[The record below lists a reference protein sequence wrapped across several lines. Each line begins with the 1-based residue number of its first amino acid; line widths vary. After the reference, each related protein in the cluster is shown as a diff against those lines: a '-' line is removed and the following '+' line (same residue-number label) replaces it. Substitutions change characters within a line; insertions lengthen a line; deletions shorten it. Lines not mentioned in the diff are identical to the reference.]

1 MKMSQE
7 RERITMEKMTKNS
20 YLFKMSV
27 PIFIELLLQ
36 LLVGNIDQIM
46 VSRYSQAS
54 VAAIVNGNQIMNIII
69 ITINMLCM
77 ATTVVLTQCLGAED
91 RYKSNQLCLISMMV
105 ISGVSL
111 LASAITLFFSDSI
124 FRMMNIDPEILHE
137 TCMYLMI
144 VGGFSIVQGLY
155 LNFAAILRSHTRLK
169 EVMVVSIIM
178 NVLNIIGNAILINGL
193 FGFPR
198 LGVVGAAVSTV
209 ISKTIGLLLIYIAYK
224 KYTGI
229 ELKLRYLKEGSKE
242 TPFKLLKIGIPSGAE
257 NFSYNLS
264 QICILGIINP
274 YGAAVTATKGYC
286 SLLANFAYVYAI
298 AISEAVQIVIG
309 YLLGSGKIQE
319 VEKKVWWTLKVSV
332 AVCVGMMFILWFF
345 SNSVLGIFTD
355 NPEMLA
361 LGRQVFFIDIFLE
374 FGRAINILMTKSLIS
389 VGEIKVPI
397 CVGIS
402 FHWAVA
408 LFLSY
413 IFGGVFH
420 LGLQGIWV
428 AMMIDE
434 CSRGFIYLLRFHGKK
449 WKRRYEPAAI

>member
-1 MKMSQE
+1 MD
-7 RERITMEKMTKNS
+7 KMTRNS
-20 YLFKMSV
+20 YLFKMSL
-27 PIFIELLLQ
+27 PIFVELLLQ

-46 VSRYSQAS
+46 VSHYSQAS

-69 ITINMLCM
+69 ITMNMLSM

-91 RYKSNQLCLISMMV
+91 DYKSNQLCVLSMMV
-105 ISGVSL
+105 IGTVSVL
-111 LASAITLFFSDSI
+111 STCVALFLNRPI
-124 FRMMNIDPEILHE
+124 FRLMNIDSAILQE
-137 TCMYLMI
+137 TCLYLMI
-144 VGGFSIVQGLY
+144 VGGFSLVQGLY

-169 EVMVVSIIM
+169 EVMAVSILM

-198 LGVVGAAVSTV
+198 LGIVGAAISTV
-209 ISKTIGLLLIYIAYK
+209 ISKTIGLVCVYIVFR
-224 KYTGI
+224 KYTKI
-229 ELKLRYLKEGSKE
+229 KLKFKFLKQGSKE
-242 TPFKLLKIGIPSGAE
+242 MLFKLLKIGIPSGAE

-264 QICILGIINP
+264 QICILSIINP
-274 YGAAVTATKGYC
+274 YGAAVTAIKGYC

-309 YLLGSGKIQE
+309 YLLGSGKVEE
-319 VEKKVWWTLKVSV
+319 VGKKVWWTLKISI
-332 AVCVGMMFILWFF
+332 AVCVGMMFIIWLF
-345 SNSVLGIFTD
+345 SLSVLGIFTQD
-355 NPEMLA
+355 EEMLA
-361 LGRQVFFIDIFLE
+361 LGRQVLFIDIFLE

-408 LFLSY
+408 LLLSY
-413 IFGGVFH
+413 IFGGVLH

-428 AMMIDE
+428 AMAIDE
-434 CSRGFIYLLRFHGKK
+434 CSRGLIYFLRFRTNK
-449 WKRRYEPAAI
+449 WKKKYIPAEVS

>member
-1 MKMSQE
+1 MD
-7 RERITMEKMTKNS
+7 KMTRNS
-20 YLFKMSV
+20 YLFKMSL
-27 PIFIELLLQ
+27 PIFVELLLQ

-46 VSRYSQAS
+46 VSHYSQAS

-69 ITINMLCM
+69 ITMNMLSM

-91 RYKSNQLCLISMMV
+91 DHKSNQLCVLSMMV
-105 ISGVSL
+105 IGTVSVL
-111 LASAITLFFSDSI
+111 STCVALFFNRPI
-124 FRMMNIDPEILHE
+124 FRLMNIDSAILHE
-137 TCMYLMI
+137 TCLYLMI
-144 VGGFSIVQGLY
+144 VGGFSLVQGLY

-169 EVMVVSIIM
+169 EVMAVSILM

-198 LGVVGAAVSTV
+198 LGIVGAAISTV
-209 ISKTIGLLLIYIAYK
+209 ISKTIGLVCIYIVFR
-224 KYTGI
+224 KYTKI
-229 ELKLRYLKEGSKE
+229 KLKFKYLKQGSKE
-242 TPFKLLKIGIPSGAE
+242 MLFKLLKIGIPSGAE

-264 QICILGIINP
+264 QICILSIINP

-309 YLLGSGKIQE
+309 YLLGGGKVEE
-319 VEKKVWWTLKVSV
+319 VEKKVWWTLKISI
-332 AVCVGMMFILWFF
+332 AVCVGMMFIIWLF
-345 SNSVLGIFTD
+345 SPSVLGIFTQD
-355 NPEMLA
+355 GEMLS
-361 LGRQVFFIDIFLE
+361 LGRQVLFIDIFLE

-389 VGEIKVPI
+389 VGEIKLPI

-408 LFLSY
+408 LLLSY
-413 IFGGVFH
+413 IFGGVLH

-428 AMMIDE
+428 AMAIDE
-434 CSRGFIYLLRFHGKK
+434 CSRGLIYFLRFRTNK
-449 WKRRYEPAAI
+449 WKKKYIPAETF

>member
-1 MKMSQE
+1 MD
-7 RERITMEKMTKNS
+7 KMTRNS
-20 YLFKMSV
+20 YLFKMSL
-27 PIFIELLLQ
+27 PIFVELLLQ

-46 VSRYSQAS
+46 VSHYSQAS

-69 ITINMLCM
+69 ITMNMLSM

-91 RYKSNQLCLISMMV
+91 DHKSNQLCVLSMMV
-105 ISGVSL
+105 IGTVSVL
-111 LASAITLFFSDSI
+111 STCVALFFNRPI
-124 FRMMNIDPEILHE
+124 FRLMNIDSAILHE
-137 TCMYLMI
+137 TCLYLMI
-144 VGGFSIVQGLY
+144 VGGFSLVQGLY

-169 EVMVVSIIM
+169 EVMAVSILM

-198 LGVVGAAVSTV
+198 LGIVGAAISTV
-209 ISKTIGLLLIYIAYK
+209 ISKTIGLVCIYIVFR
-224 KYTGI
+224 KYTKI
-229 ELKLRYLKEGSKE
+229 KLKFKYLKQGSKE
-242 TPFKLLKIGIPSGAE
+242 MLFKLLKIGIPSGAE

-264 QICILGIINP
+264 QICILSIINP

-309 YLLGSGKIQE
+309 YLLGSGKVEE
-319 VEKKVWWTLKVSV
+319 VGKKVWWTLKISI
-332 AVCVGMMFILWFF
+332 AVCVGMMFIIWLF
-345 SNSVLGIFTD
+345 SPSVLGIFTQD
-355 NPEMLA
+355 GEMLA
-361 LGRQVFFIDIFLE
+361 LGRQVLFIDIFLE

-389 VGEIKVPI
+389 VGEIKLPI

-408 LFLSY
+408 LLLSY
-413 IFGGVFH
+413 IFGGVLH

-428 AMMIDE
+428 AMAIDE
-434 CSRGFIYLLRFHGKK
+434 CSRGLIYFLRFRTNK
-449 WKRRYEPAAI
+449 WKKKYIPAETF

>member
-1 MKMSQE
+1 MD
-7 RERITMEKMTKNS
+7 KMTRNS
-20 YLFKMSV
+20 YLFKMSL
-27 PIFIELLLQ
+27 PIFVELLLQ

-46 VSRYSQAS
+46 VSHYSQAS

-69 ITINMLCM
+69 ITMNMLSM

-91 RYKSNQLCLISMMV
+91 DHKSNQLCVLSMMV
-105 ISGVSL
+105 IGTVSVL
-111 LASAITLFFSDSI
+111 STCVALFFNRPI
-124 FRMMNIDPEILHE
+124 FRLMNIDSAILHE
-137 TCMYLMI
+137 TCLYLMI
-144 VGGFSIVQGLY
+144 VGGFSLVQGLY

-169 EVMVVSIIM
+169 EVMAVSILM

-198 LGVVGAAVSTV
+198 LGIVGAAISTV
-209 ISKTIGLLLIYIAYK
+209 ISKTIGLVCIYIVFR
-224 KYTGI
+224 KYTKI
-229 ELKLRYLKEGSKE
+229 ELKFKYLKQGSKE
-242 TPFKLLKIGIPSGAE
+242 MLFKLLKIGIPSGAE

-264 QICILGIINP
+264 QICILSIINP

-309 YLLGSGKIQE
+309 YLLGGGKVEE
-319 VEKKVWWTLKVSV
+319 VEKKVWWTLKISI
-332 AVCVGMMFILWFF
+332 AVCVGMMFIIWLF
-345 SNSVLGIFTD
+345 SPSVLGIFTQD
-355 NPEMLA
+355 GEMLS
-361 LGRQVFFIDIFLE
+361 LGRQVLFIDIFLE

-389 VGEIKVPI
+389 VGEIKLPI

-408 LFLSY
+408 LLLSY
-413 IFGGVFH
+413 IFGGVLH

-428 AMMIDE
+428 AMAIDE
-434 CSRGFIYLLRFHGKK
+434 CSRGLIYFLRFRTNK
-449 WKRRYEPAAI
+449 WKKKYIPAETF

>member
-1 MKMSQE
+1 MD
-7 RERITMEKMTKNS
+7 KMTRNS

-27 PIFIELLLQ
+27 PIFVELLLQ

-46 VSRYSQAS
+46 VSHHSQAS

-69 ITINMLCM
+69 ITMNMLCM

-91 RYKSNQLCLISMMV
+91 DYKSNQLCVLSMMV
-105 ISGVSL
+105 IGTVSL
-111 LASAITLFFSDSI
+111 ISTFVALFLNRPI
-124 FRMMNIDPEILHE
+124 FQLMNIDSAILHE
-137 TCMYLMI
+137 TCLYLMI
-144 VGGFSIVQGLY
+144 VGGFSLVQGLY

-169 EVMVVSIIM
+169 EVMAVSILM

-198 LGVVGAAVSTV
+198 LGIVGAAISTV
-209 ISKTIGLLLIYIAYK
+209 ISKSIGLICIYIVFRK
-224 KYTGI
+224 CTKI
-229 ELKLRYLKEGSKE
+229 ELKFKYLKQGSKE
-242 TPFKLLKIGIPSGAE
+242 MLFKLLKIGIPSGAE

-264 QICILGIINP
+264 QICILSVINP

-309 YLLGSGKIQE
+309 YLLGSGKVEE
-319 VEKKVWWTLKVSV
+319 VEKKVWWTLKISI
-332 AVCVGMMFILWFF
+332 AVCVGMMFIIWLF
-345 SNSVLGIFTD
+345 SHSVLGIFTQD
-355 NPEMLA
+355 EEMLA
-361 LGRQVFFIDIFLE
+361 LGKQVLFIDIFLE

-389 VGEIKVPI
+389 VGEIKLPI

-408 LFLSY
+408 LLLSY
-413 IFGGVFH
+413 IHGGILH
-420 LGLQGIWV
+420 LGLQGVWV
-428 AMMIDE
+428 AMAIDE
-434 CSRGFIYLLRFHGKK
+434 CSRGMIYFLRFRTNK
-449 WKRRYEPAAI
+449 WKKKYIPAGTL

>member
-1 MKMSQE
+1 MD
-7 RERITMEKMTKNS
+7 KMTRNS
-20 YLFKMSV
+20 YLFKMSL
-27 PIFIELLLQ
+27 PIFVELLLQ

-46 VSRYSQAS
+46 VSHYSQAS

-69 ITINMLCM
+69 ITMNMLSM

-91 RYKSNQLCLISMMV
+91 DHKSNQLCVLSMMV
-105 ISGVSL
+105 IGAVSVL
-111 LASAITLFFSDSI
+111 STCVALFFNRPI
-124 FRMMNIDPEILHE
+124 FRLMNIDSAILHE
-137 TCMYLMI
+137 TCLYLMI
-144 VGGFSIVQGLY
+144 VGGFSLVQGLY

-169 EVMVVSIIM
+169 EVMAVSILM

-198 LGVVGAAVSTV
+198 LGIVGAAISTV
-209 ISKTIGLLLIYIAYK
+209 ISKTIGLVCIYIVFR
-224 KYTGI
+224 KYTKI
-229 ELKLRYLKEGSKE
+229 ELKFKYLKQGSKE
-242 TPFKLLKIGIPSGAE
+242 MLFKLLKIGIPSGAE

-264 QICILGIINP
+264 QICILSIINP

-309 YLLGSGKIQE
+309 YLLGGGKVEE
-319 VEKKVWWTLKVSV
+319 VEKKVWWTLKISI
-332 AVCVGMMFILWFF
+332 AVCVGMMFIIWLF
-345 SNSVLGIFTD
+345 SPSVLGIFTQD
-355 NPEMLA
+355 GEMLS
-361 LGRQVFFIDIFLE
+361 LGRQVLFIDIFLE

-389 VGEIKVPI
+389 VGEIKLPI

-408 LFLSY
+408 LLLSH
-413 IFGGVFH
+413 IFGGVLH

-428 AMMIDE
+428 AMAIDE
-434 CSRGFIYLLRFHGKK
+434 CSRGLIYFLRFRTNK
-449 WKRRYEPAAI
+449 WKKKYIPAETF

>member
-1 MKMSQE
+1 MD
-7 RERITMEKMTKNS
+7 KMTRNS
-20 YLFKMSV
+20 YLFKMSL
-27 PIFIELLLQ
+27 PIFVELLLQ

-46 VSRYSQAS
+46 VSHYSQAS

-69 ITINMLCM
+69 ITMNMLSM

-91 RYKSNQLCLISMMV
+91 DYKSNQLCVLSMMF
-105 ISGVSL
+105 IGTVSVL
-111 LASAITLFFSDSI
+111 STCVALFLNRPI
-124 FRMMNIDPEILHE
+124 FRLMNIDSAILHE
-137 TCMYLMI
+137 TCLYLMI
-144 VGGFSIVQGLY
+144 VVGFSLAQGLY

-169 EVMVVSIIM
+169 EVMAVSILM

-198 LGVVGAAVSTV
+198 LGIVGAAISTV
-209 ISKTIGLLLIYIAYK
+209 ISKTIGLVCVYIVFR
-224 KYTGI
+224 KYTKI
-229 ELKLRYLKEGSKE
+229 KLKFKYLKQDSKE
-242 TPFKLLKIGIPSGAE
+242 MLFKLLKIGIPSGAE

-264 QICILGIINP
+264 QICILSIINP

-309 YLLGSGKIQE
+309 YLLGSGKVEE
-319 VEKKVWWTLKVSV
+319 VEKKVWWTLKISI
-332 AVCVGMMFILWFF
+332 AVCVGMMFIIWLF
-345 SNSVLGIFTD
+345 SPSVLGIFTQD
-355 NPEMLA
+355 GEMLA
-361 LGRQVFFIDIFLE
+361 LGRQVLFIDIFLE

-389 VGEIKVPI
+389 VGEIKLPI

-408 LFLSY
+408 LLLSY
-413 IFGGVFH
+413 IFGGVLH

-428 AMMIDE
+428 AMAIDE
-434 CSRGFIYLLRFHGKK
+434 CSRGLIYFLRFRTNK
-449 WKRRYEPAAI
+449 WKKKYIPAETF

>member
-1 MKMSQE
+1 MD
-7 RERITMEKMTKNS
+7 KMTRNS
-20 YLFKMSV
+20 YLFKMSL
-27 PIFIELLLQ
+27 PIFVELLLQ

-46 VSRYSQAS
+46 VSHYSQAS

-69 ITINMLCM
+69 ITMNMLSM

-91 RYKSNQLCLISMMV
+91 DYKSNQLCVLSMMF
-105 ISGVSL
+105 IGTVSVL
-111 LASAITLFFSDSI
+111 STCVALFLNRPI
-124 FRMMNIDPEILHE
+124 FRLMNIDSAILHE
-137 TCMYLMI
+137 TCLYLMI
-144 VGGFSIVQGLY
+144 VGGFSLAQGLY

-169 EVMVVSIIM
+169 EVMAVSILM

-198 LGVVGAAVSTV
+198 LGIVGAAISTV
-209 ISKTIGLLLIYIAYK
+209 ISKTIGLVCVYIVFR
-224 KYTGI
+224 KYTKI
-229 ELKLRYLKEGSKE
+229 KLKFKYLKQDSKE
-242 TPFKLLKIGIPSGAE
+242 MLFKLLKIGIPSGAE

-264 QICILGIINP
+264 QICILSIINP

-309 YLLGSGKIQE
+309 YLLGSGKVEE
-319 VEKKVWWTLKVSV
+319 VEKKVWWTLKISI
-332 AVCVGMMFILWFF
+332 AVCVGMMFIIWLF
-345 SNSVLGIFTD
+345 SPSVLGIFTQD
-355 NPEMLA
+355 GEMLA
-361 LGRQVFFIDIFLE
+361 LGRQVLFIDIFLE

-389 VGEIKVPI
+389 VGEIKLPI

-408 LFLSY
+408 LLLSY
-413 IFGGVFH
+413 IFGGVLH

-428 AMMIDE
+428 AMAIDE
-434 CSRGFIYLLRFHGKK
+434 CSRGLIYFLRFRTNK
-449 WKRRYEPAAI
+449 WKKKYIPAETF

>member
-1 MKMSQE
+1 M
-7 RERITMEKMTKNS
+7 
-20 YLFKMSV
+20 
-27 PIFIELLLQ
+27 
-36 LLVGNIDQIM
+36 VGNIDQIM
-46 VSRYSQAS
+46 VSHYSQES

-77 ATTVVLTQCLGAED
+77 ATTVVLTQCLGAKD
-91 RYKSNQLCLISMMV
+91 RYKSNQLSLISMLV
-105 ISGVSL
+105 VGSVSL
-111 LASAITLFFSDSI
+111 FASAISVFLCRPI
-124 FRMMNIDPEILHE
+124 FQMMNIDAAILDE

-144 VGGFSIVQGLY
+144 VGGFSLVQGMY
-155 LNFAAILRSHTRLK
+155 LNFAAVLRSHTRLK

-178 NVLNIIGNAILINGL
+178 NVLNIVGNIILINGL

-198 LGVVGAAVSTV
+198 LGVVGAAISTV
-209 ISKTIGLLLIYIAYK
+209 ISKTIGLILIYIAFRR
-224 KYTGI
+224 YTDI
-229 ELKLRYLKEGSKE
+229 ELKIKYLKEGSKE
-242 TPFKLLKIGIPSGAE
+242 MLFKLLKIGIPSGAE

-264 QICILGIINP
+264 QICILSIINP
-274 YGAAVTATKGYC
+274 YGAVVTATKGYC

-309 YLLGSGKIQE
+309 YLLGSGKIKE
-319 VEKKVWWTLKVSV
+319 VEKKVWWTLKVSA
-332 AVCVGMMFILWFF
+332 AVCVGMMFIIWLF
-345 SNSVLGIFTD
+345 SNPILGIFT
-355 NPEMLA
+355 NQPEMLA
-361 LGRQVFFIDIFLE
+361 LGKQILFIDIFLE
-374 FGRAINILMTKSLIS
+374 IGRAVNILMTKSLIS

-413 IFGGVFH
+413 ILGGVFH

-434 CSRGFIYLLRFHGKK
+434 CSRGLIYFFRFRTNK
-449 WKRRYEPAAI
+449 WKKKYQPVEV

>member
-1 MKMSQE
+1 MD
-7 RERITMEKMTKNS
+7 KMTRNS

-46 VSRYSQAS
+46 VSHYSQES

-77 ATTVVLTQCLGAED
+77 ATTVVLTQCLGAKD
-91 RYKSNQLCLISMMV
+91 RYKSNQLSLISMLV
-105 ISGVSL
+105 VGSVSL
-111 LASAITLFFSDSI
+111 FASAISVFLCRPI
-124 FRMMNIDPEILHE
+124 FQMMNIDGAILDE

-144 VGGFSIVQGLY
+144 VGGFSLVQGMY
-155 LNFAAILRSHTRLK
+155 LNFAAVLRSHTRLK

-178 NVLNIIGNAILINGL
+178 NVLNIVGNIILINGL

-198 LGVVGAAVSTV
+198 LGVVGAAISTV
-209 ISKTIGLLLIYIAYK
+209 ISKTIGLILIYIAFRR
-224 KYTGI
+224 YTDI
-229 ELKLRYLKEGSKE
+229 ELKIKYLKEGSKE
-242 TPFKLLKIGIPSGAE
+242 MLFKLLKIGIPSGAE

-264 QICILGIINP
+264 QICILSIINP
-274 YGAAVTATKGYC
+274 YGAMVTATKGYC

-309 YLLGSGKIQE
+309 YLLGSGKIKE
-319 VEKKVWWTLKVSV
+319 VEKKVWWTLKVST
-332 AVCVGMMFILWFF
+332 AVCVGMMFIIWLF
-345 SNSVLGIFTD
+345 SNPILGIFT
-355 NPEMLA
+355 NQPEMLA
-361 LGRQVFFIDIFLE
+361 LGKQILFIDIFLE
-374 FGRAINILMTKSLIS
+374 IGRAVNILMTKSLIS

-413 IFGGVFH
+413 ILGGVFH

-434 CSRGFIYLLRFHGKK
+434 CSRGIIYFFRFRTNK
-449 WKRRYEPAAI
+449 WKKKYQPVEA

>member
-1 MKMSQE
+1 MD
-7 RERITMEKMTKNS
+7 KMTRNS

-27 PIFIELLLQ
+27 PIFVELLLQ

-46 VSRYSQAS
+46 VSHHSQAS

-69 ITINMLCM
+69 ITMNMLCM

-91 RYKSNQLCLISMMV
+91 DYKSNQPCVLSMMV
-105 ISGVSL
+105 IGTVSL
-111 LASAITLFFSDSI
+111 ISTFVALFLNRPI
-124 FRMMNIDPEILHE
+124 FQLMNIDSAILHE
-137 TCMYLMI
+137 TCLYLMI
-144 VGGFSIVQGLY
+144 VGGFSLVQGLY

-169 EVMVVSIIM
+169 EVMAVSILM

-198 LGVVGAAVSTV
+198 LGIVGAAISTV
-209 ISKTIGLLLIYIAYK
+209 ISKSIGLICIYIVFRK
-224 KYTGI
+224 CTKI
-229 ELKLRYLKEGSKE
+229 ELKFKYLKQGSKE
-242 TPFKLLKIGIPSGAE
+242 MLFKLLKIGIPSGAE

-264 QICILGIINP
+264 QICILSVINP

-309 YLLGSGKIQE
+309 YLLGSGKVEE
-319 VEKKVWWTLKVSV
+319 VEKKVWWTLKISI
-332 AVCVGMMFILWFF
+332 AVCVGMMFIIWLF
-345 SNSVLGIFTD
+345 SHSVLGIFTQD
-355 NPEMLA
+355 EEMLA
-361 LGRQVFFIDIFLE
+361 LGKQVLFIDIFLE

-389 VGEIKVPI
+389 VGEIKLPI

-408 LFLSY
+408 LLLSY
-413 IFGGVFH
+413 ILGGILH
-420 LGLQGIWV
+420 LGLQGVWV
-428 AMMIDE
+428 AMAIDE
-434 CSRGFIYLLRFHGKK
+434 CSRGMIYFLRFRTNK
-449 WKRRYEPAAI
+449 WKKKYIPAGTL

>member
-1 MKMSQE
+1 MD
-7 RERITMEKMTKNS
+7 KMTRNS
-20 YLFKMSV
+20 YLFKMSL
-27 PIFIELLLQ
+27 PIFVELLLQ

-46 VSRYSQAS
+46 VSHYSQAS

-69 ITINMLCM
+69 ITMNMLSM

-91 RYKSNQLCLISMMV
+91 DHKSNQLCVLSMMV
-105 ISGVSL
+105 IGAVSVL
-111 LASAITLFFSDSI
+111 STCVALFFNRPI
-124 FRMMNIDPEILHE
+124 FRLMNIDSAILHE
-137 TCMYLMI
+137 TCLYLMI
-144 VGGFSIVQGLY
+144 VGGFSLVQGLY

-169 EVMVVSIIM
+169 EVMAVSILM

-198 LGVVGAAVSTV
+198 LGIVGAAISTV
-209 ISKTIGLLLIYIAYK
+209 ISKTIGLVCIYIVFR
-224 KYTGI
+224 KYTKI
-229 ELKLRYLKEGSKE
+229 ELKFKYLKQGSKE
-242 TPFKLLKIGIPSGAE
+242 MLFKLMKIGIPSGAE

-264 QICILGIINP
+264 QICILSIINP

-309 YLLGSGKIQE
+309 YLLGGGKVEE
-319 VEKKVWWTLKVSV
+319 VEKKVWWTLKISI
-332 AVCVGMMFILWFF
+332 AVCVGMMFIIWLF
-345 SNSVLGIFTD
+345 SPSVLGIFTQD
-355 NPEMLA
+355 GEMLS
-361 LGRQVFFIDIFLE
+361 LGRQVLFIDIFLE

-389 VGEIKVPI
+389 VGEIKLPI

-408 LFLSY
+408 LLLSY
-413 IFGGVFH
+413 IFGGVLH

-428 AMMIDE
+428 AMAIDE
-434 CSRGFIYLLRFHGKK
+434 CSRGLIYFLRFRTNK
-449 WKRRYEPAAI
+449 WKKKYIPAETF